1 MGAVEPAG
9 VVAEEIVVEG
19 LVGTADVVVLQEEEE
34 GVTADLEMIDIVDL
48 ELLEFAQQV
57 RSKAHAEE

>member
-9 VVAEEIVVEG
+9 GVAEEIVVEG